1 MSAKAKRGFFSINP
15 EYSKYIHGILLAF
28 IIYIFAD
35 AISKFIGIQILGLK
49 KTPISNVMVSIVL
62 GLIIS
67 NVYNIGDIFKPGIGY
82 CLKFILRL
90 GIIFLGI
97 RLSFS
102 DILTYGSLSIPL
114 VIICIVSALLI
125 IKLLIKFLK
134 ISSKM
139 AYLIAIGTAICGITA
154 IVAVAPIIN
163 AKKEEVSYATANIT
177 LFGILAIFIYPFFVH
192 YYFPNDPQFAGMF
205 IGTAIHDTSQVAG
218 AGLVYDQLYSDP
230 RVLEVATITKLVR
243 NTFLIFL
250 IPIVAFIY
258 NRDNKNKKKNYS
270 LSKVFPLFVI
280 GFIAM
285 VAFRTVGD
293 ELFLLGD
300 GYSFVRE
307 SFLGDDIFIVDK
319 AWADLIDVI
328 KNSSSIFLSMAM
340 ASLGLSSKLSSL
352 RDLGIKPMIVGL
364 VTALTVGVVSIVSLE
379 LFQKLYFVYLLN

>member
-1 MSAKAKRGFFSINP
+1 MTSYIA
-15 EYSKYIHGILLAF
+15 IHG
-28 IIYIFAD
+28 
-35 AISKFIGIQILGLK
+35 S
-49 KTPISNVMVSIVL
+49 
-62 GLIIS
+62 
-67 NVYNIGDIFKPGIGY
+67 
-82 CLKFILRL
+82 
-90 GIIFLGI
+90 
-97 RLSFS
+97 
-102 DILTYGSLSIPL
+102 
-114 VIICIVSALLI
+114 
-125 IKLLIKFLK
+125 
-134 ISSKM
+134 
-139 AYLIAIGTAICGITA
+139 
-154 IVAVAPIIN
+154 
-163 AKKEEVSYATANIT
+163 
-177 LFGILAIFIYPFFVH
+177 
-192 YYFPNDPQFAGMF
+192 
-205 IGTAIHDTSQVAG
+205 
-218 AGLVYDQLYSDP
+218 LYSDP

-270 LSKVFPLFVI
+270 LSKVFPFFVI

-307 SFLGDDIFIVDK
+307 SFFGDDIFIVDK

-340 ASLGLSSKLSSL
+340 ASLGLSTKLSSL